1 MKRLFACISTRTRL
15 AIMVIGL
22 SFLCSIIY
30 SMPASAEFNLSYI
43 GPASSN
49 DRYNLT
55 GHYTHP
61 RTTLRIPVYFKYNPG
76 TVGVDVFDVYYG
88 KNASDGALFNG
99 RYNKSGGGEGHFT
112 IGDFQYD
119 NAIGLWK
126 TTITAQLTTNN
137 GHQLVTSEP
146 SLYQFR
152 LRLSNHDGIIAYA
165 GGWASQ
171 ANRQYNVDYNTG
183 GDLAGG
189 GGDQDEYLLMSL
201 PCNITHDVELGP
213 GKPNE
218 LILFDLDQPGPLYP
232 GSKSNKPF
240 INNRMNINVAVY
252 DETDKKEVVKYK
264 GSEYNCDFNNQD
276 DGSSCMGENGTLHVT
291 MTMKPGHKY
300 QVHIWRNWV
309 NNLIEYHL
317 PFDNISYAT
326 ECEPKVDM
334 RTTVD
339 FTKSVNK
346 GRFKQLSSYGKYNS
360 NEGKGNNNNS
370 IAEVMGYPG
379 GYHFKKWEG
388 ISPQDSR
395 YLPKAIM
402 DSDKLQGHGG
412 ELYPG
417 DVLTWWFRA
426 YNSGGYI
433 VPKEMKMDF
442 ANLREGWIDS
452 RPPGWN
458 WNQPEPKPEGG
469 SNWFRP
475 ADQGGPLNGS
485 DHRQVMWGCNN
496 WGDKYKC
503 TDYGFN
509 NSGFRFNSNYPD
521 EGVFVTNQEAVEK
534 HYRYIVKSG
543 DAGQTLCQWL
553 RMSWEYNGW
562 KQRLTPKA
570 CVKIPYHYPGCP
582 EGDPSCTPNNCT
594 MRGDCPSGTPVK
606 RGVKPSVGAQPATV
620 EAGGTA
626 TFTYNL
632 NNAGPTKSKDL
643 HYQAYTFILRSGAS
657 LPDNSPRTVVYPM
670 SWGAVGCGGRHVG
683 WGDYRD
689 GKCAGGISGNTVVY
703 PGKDVRMTRQYQV
716 ADLGAERWL
725 AQPGDKICSY
735 LALDQRWNVYNDVD
749 SRTFVASN
757 IACVTIT
764 KKPSLQLIGSDS
776 YADKGFQG
784 ASVSKSDK
792 VSGTDKRGSYSQY
805 GLLTG
810 DTKVTDFGSAGYT
823 TADGN
828 YHSLACKLSY
838 ANTDNVQDNCNDLDG
853 LKSAGLSKN
862 LSKPSP
868 TNATQL
874 PGGSSVNLS
883 GLSGSYK
890 TTSSGSLN
898 ISGYLDKGQHITI
911 FAEKADV
918 TITGDIDAH
927 AGPYHKLS
935 DIPSFTIKA
944 NNIKVEPQV
953 KRITGTYVA
962 TGKFE
967 SCKGA
972 QNKTDHLGMKP
983 TSRCQNKLKVNGAIV
998 SEGSPAFLRTFGAGN
1013 EREDDQWD
1021 TKTISSTA
1029 EWINYTPNLWLT
1041 TSNGSSGNRLEGLTT
1056 TQVTNLPVRY

>member
-1 MKRLFACISTRTRL
+1 
-15 AIMVIGL
+15 
-22 SFLCSIIY
+22 
-30 SMPASAEFNLSYI
+30 
-43 GPASSN
+43 
-49 DRYNLT
+49 
-55 GHYTHP
+55 
-61 RTTLRIPVYFKYNPG
+61 
-76 TVGVDVFDVYYG
+76 
-88 KNASDGALFNG
+88 
-99 RYNKSGGGEGHFT
+99 
-112 IGDFQYD
+112 
-119 NAIGLWK
+119 
-126 TTITAQLTTNN
+126 
-137 GHQLVTSEP
+137 
-146 SLYQFR
+146 
-152 LRLSNHDGIIAYA
+152 
-165 GGWASQ
+165 
-171 ANRQYNVDYNTG
+171 
-183 GDLAGG
+183 
-189 GGDQDEYLLMSL
+189 
-201 PCNITHDVELGP
+201 
-213 GKPNE
+213 
-218 LILFDLDQPGPLYP
+218 
-232 GSKSNKPF
+232 
-240 INNRMNINVAVY
+240 
-252 DETDKKEVVKYK
+252 
-264 GSEYNCDFNNQD
+264 
-276 DGSSCMGENGTLHVT
+276 
-291 MTMKPGHKY
+291 
-300 QVHIWRNWV
+300 
-309 NNLIEYHL
+309 
-317 PFDNISYAT
+317 
-326 ECEPKVDM
+326 
-334 RTTVD
+334 
-339 FTKSVNK
+339 
-346 GRFKQLSSYGKYNS
+346 
-360 NEGKGNNNNS
+360 
-370 IAEVMGYPG
+370 
-379 GYHFKKWEG
+379 
-388 ISPQDSR
+388 
-395 YLPKAIM
+395 M

-496 WGDKYKC
+496 WGDKC

-838 ANTDNVQDNCNDLDG
+838 ANTDKAQGDCNDLSG
-853 LKSAGLSKN
+853 LQAAGLSKN
-862 LSKPSP
+862 PLSMPSKPAS
-868 TNATQL
+868 T
-874 PGGSSVNLS
+874 SSLS
-883 GLSGSYK
+883 GNVTLTTLQSGSYYRGGDL
-890 TTSSGSLN
+890 TISGSELK
-898 ISGYLDKGQHITI
+898 SGRHITI
-911 FAEKADV
+911 FVDGDV
-918 TITGDIDAH
+918 TISDNINTDWSAK
-927 AGPYHKLS
+927 YSKLS
-935 DIPSFTIKA
+935 EIPSFTIKA
-944 NNIKVEPQV
+944 NNIKVNPGV
-953 KRITGTYVA
+953 RLITGTYVA
-962 TGKFE
+962 RGKFE

-972 QNKTDHLGMKP
+972 QNKTDDLGMKP
-983 TSRCQNKLKVNGAIV
+983 TSRCQNKLKINGAIV

-1013 EREDDQWD
+1013 MSEDDQWD
-1021 TKTISSTA
+1021 TKKISSTA

-1041 TSNGSSGNRLEGLTT
+1041 TSNGSSGNQLEGLTT

>member
-1 MKRLFACISTRTRL
+1 MKRLFACVSTRTQL
-15 AIMVIGL
+15 ATMVIGL

-30 SMPASAEFNLSYI
+30 SMPASAAEFNLSYI

-55 GHYTHP
+55 SHPKHP
-61 RTTLRIPVYFKYNPG
+61 RVNLRIPVYFKYNPG
-76 TVGVDVFDVYYG
+76 TTGVTVKDVYRG
-88 KNASDGALFNG
+88 KDPGNGARFNG
-99 RYNKSGGGEGHFT
+99 YYYMSGDDDGHFDISNFHYDSSTGLWRTDITARLTEKYGQLAEENSGG
-112 IGDFQYD
+112 
-119 NAIGLWK
+119 AI
-126 TTITAQLTTNN
+126 
-137 GHQLVTSEP
+137 
-146 SLYQFR
+146 YQFR
-152 LRLSNHDGIIAYA
+152 LELDDHNGIIAYA
-165 GGWASQ
+165 KGWASQ
-171 ANRQYNVDYNTG
+171 ANKGYRVEYNGTWNG
-183 GDLAGG
+183 GF
-189 GGDQDEYLLMSL
+189 DEEELRMSL
-201 PCNITHDVELGP
+201 PCDITQDVELGP
-213 GKPNE
+213 NQPNQ
-218 LILFDLDQPGPLYP
+218 LILFDLDQPRWDHP
-232 GSKSNKPF
+232 GT
-240 INNRMNINVAVY
+240 NRGKDIYVTIF
-252 DETDKKEVVKYK
+252 DETDGTVAKHYHGPDHDCGE
-264 GSEYNCDFNNQD
+264 D
-276 DGSSCMGENGTLHVT
+276 DYQYHGPECMGENGTLSVR

-300 QVHIWRNWV
+300 RIKVWPNWV

-360 NEGKGNNNNS
+360 NEGKGNNNS

-485 DHRQVMWGCNN
+485 DHRQVMWGCYG
-496 WGDKYKC
+496 WGEKCMDYK
-503 TDYGFN
+503 FN

-570 CVKIPYHYPGCP
+570 CVYIPYHYPPPPDDGP
-582 EGDPSCTPNNCT
+582 KDKSSGIVPTTIAKQDKVQAGD
-594 MRGDCPSGTPVK
+594 
-606 RGVKPSVGAQPATV
+606 TV
-620 EAGGTA
+620 
-626 TFTYNL
+626 TFDYMVENPT
-632 NNAGPTKSKDL
+632 GPTKTRPFRY
-643 HYQAYTFILRSGAS
+643 HNYTFILKRGAS
-657 LPDNSPRTVVYPM
+657 LPADKDDRPTYPEFWDGKGV
-670 SWGAVGCGGRHVG
+670 SCRGGRSLGGQYWSGQIDPCVG
-683 WGDYRD
+683 WDTGRD
-689 GKCAGGISGNTVVY
+689 DEDVVLNVGGSNMRSKSYGIYGSG
-703 PGKDVRMTRQYQV
+703 
-716 ADLGAERWL
+716 WL

-735 LALDQRWNVYNDVD
+735 IAVDNNWSVKNDQSAD
-749 SRTFVASN
+749 TFRASN
-757 IACVTIT
+757 IACVVVT
-764 KKPSLQLIGSDS
+764 KSPNLNLSGSDS
-776 YADKGFQG
+776 YANKGFQG

-792 VSGTDKRGSYSQY
+792 VPGTDKRGSYSQY

-810 DTKVTDFGSAGYT
+810 DTKVTNFGSAGYT
-823 TADGN
+823 IADSN
-828 YHSLACKLSY
+828 YHHLACKLSY
-838 ANTDNVQDNCNDLDG
+838 ANTGNVWDDCKDPNG
-853 LKSAGLSKN
+853 LPPAGLFKKN
-862 LSKPSP
+862 LSMPSL
-868 TNATQL
+868 TNATL
-874 PGGSSVNLS
+874 LTGGSNVDLGGLQS
-883 GLSGSYK
+883 GNYK
-890 TTSSGSLN
+890 AGSGSLK
-898 ISGYLDKGQHITI
+898 IRGHLDKGRHITI
-911 FAEKADV
+911 FAEQADV
-918 TITGDIDAH
+918 TITGNIDAY
-927 AGPYHKLS
+927 AGPYASLS
-935 DIPSFTIKA
+935 DIPSFTIMAKA
-944 NNIKVEPQV
+944 IKVNPGV
-953 KRITGTYVA
+953 SLITGTYVA
-962 TGKFE
+962 KDHFE
-967 SCKGA
+967 SCNGA
-972 QNKTDHLGMKP
+972 QEKGPTLGVEGVCK
-983 TSRCQNKLKVNGAIV
+983 NKLKVNGAIV
-998 SEGSPAFLRTFGAGN
+998 SENSPIFRRTFGAGN
-1013 EREDDQWD
+1013 ESEDDQW
-1021 TKTISSTA
+1021 KTNKISSTA

-1041 TSNGSSGNRLEGLTT
+1041 TSNGSSGNQLEGLTT